1 VKKRNFGERTAP
13 VIVGACGDRAS
24 PMPRL
29 FLSRTIEGGNG
40 AAGIMVQGVSLGYI
54 VASLLQGMVVQAI
67 LDAEPRAEEFLDWIL
82 M

>member
-1 VKKRNFGERTAP
+1 
-13 VIVGACGDRAS
+13 
-24 PMPRL
+24 M
-29 FLSRTIEGGNG
+29 
-40 AAGIMVQGVSLGYI
+40 QGVSLGYI